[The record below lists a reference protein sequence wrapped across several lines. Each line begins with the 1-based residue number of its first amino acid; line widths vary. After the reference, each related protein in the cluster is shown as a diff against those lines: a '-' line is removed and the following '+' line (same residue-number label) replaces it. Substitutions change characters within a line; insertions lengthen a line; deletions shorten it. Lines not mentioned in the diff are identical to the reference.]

1 MRLPTETLR
10 ILQPLP
16 GVFAYFD
23 GRLDGR
29 RIYSNAP
36 NWVDDGAYALGI
48 ASFAVVEGDEAV
60 AYDAHLSVA
69 HGEAIRRH
77 LEGFGVRRF
86 RLVLSHH
93 HIDHV
98 AGNAAFADVEII
110 AHKLT
115 DEAMRRNRAAL
126 ETGTHDGPPA
136 IRPLVMPTTTF
147 EGTMVVELGRR
158 RLTLMHLD
166 VHSLDGVGLMLEEER
181 ALLAGDTLEDT
192 ITYVAEPARLEI
204 HFRDLDRMA
213 KLGINRILPNH
224 GDAGVI
230 AGGGYAPTLI
240 TATERYMTRLLEQ
253 AARDPATDVPLR
265 TFVSPELEAGW
276 ISDYAPYEAVHR
288 RNLAVVRQ
296 AMRDA

>member
-10 ILQPLP
+10 FLQPLP

-23 GRLDGR
+23 GRLDGK
-29 RIYSNAP
+29 RIYSDAP

-48 ASFAVVEGDEAV
+48 ASFAIVEGDEAV
-60 AYDAHLSVA
+60 VYDAHLSVA
-69 HGEAIRRH
+69 HGQAIRRH
-77 LEGFGVRRF
+77 LEGLGIRRF

-110 AHKLT
+110 AQKLT

-147 EGTMVVELGRR
+147 EGMMVVELGRR

-166 VHSLDGVGLMLEEER
+166 VHSLDGVGLMLEEDR
-181 ALLAGDTLEDT
+181 ALLAGDTLEDA

-265 TFVSPELEAGW
+265 TFVAPELEAGW

-296 AMRDA
+296 AMRDT